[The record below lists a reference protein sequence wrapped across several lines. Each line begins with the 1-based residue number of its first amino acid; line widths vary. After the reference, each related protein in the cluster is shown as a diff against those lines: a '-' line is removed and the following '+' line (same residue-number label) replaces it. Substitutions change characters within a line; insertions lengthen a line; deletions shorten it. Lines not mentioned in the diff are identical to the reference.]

1 MDKLDGRI
9 PDVWRQ
15 LDTVLSIVSHD
26 LRSPLSAIS
35 VGIDALA
42 DPALDRATRERYLA
56 AMRRSVGRAER
67 FLADLS
73 DVGRVAAG
81 SLAIEPALISI
92 EPVLQRAARE
102 HETAAHETGNWI
114 VVEAEDDIRPVN
126 ADADRL
132 LQALDKLLVNA
143 MRHARG
149 SGAVTL
155 RAENWH
161 ASNGDTVRLWVIDH
175 GPGVPEGEID
185 SILDRFWR
193 GERVRGKG
201 AGLGLPLV
209 KGIAEA
215 HGGAMYVESRPGDG
229 ARFCL
234 ELPAAA

>member
-1 MDKLDGRI
+1 MGKIDGQI
-9 PDVWRQ
+9 PDLWRQ
-15 LDTVLSIVSHD
+15 LDAVLAIVSHD

-35 VGIDALA
+35 VGIDALG
-42 DPALDRATRERYLA
+42 DPSLDRETRDRYLS
-56 AMRRSVGRAER
+56 AMRRAVGRAER
-67 FLADLS
+67 FLTDLS
-73 DVGRVAAG
+73 DVGRVASG
-81 SLAIEPALISI
+81 RLAIEPARISV
-92 EPVLQRAARE
+92 EPLLQRAARE
-102 HETAAHETGNWI
+102 HETAAQETGNWI
-114 VVEAEDDIRPVN
+114 VVEAEDGVRAVN

-132 LQALDKLLVNA
+132 LQALDKLIANA

-175 GPGVPEGEID
+175 GPGVPERGID
-185 SILDRFWR
+185 HILDQFWR
-193 GERVRGKG
+193 GERARGKG

-215 HGGAMYVESRPGDG
+215 HGGAMYVESRPGHG